1 MSETISY
8 ANEARKQVGK
18 YLVEQCGYA
27 KRTATRFYKNGD
39 EILSTA
45 ISRKA
50 EESRRW
56 K

>member
-27 KRTATRFYKNGD
+27 KRTATRFIKTVTRFYH
-39 EILSTA
+39 TA

>member
-39 EILSTA
+39 EILSCLLYT
-45 ISRKA
+45 SPSPRD
-50 EESRRW
+50 
-56 K
+56 